1 MFLSIQLAI
10 YSMPGR
16 GTCFEN
22 KMLPFTADSG
32 QDAALC
38 IAARTIVGT
47 AVLLQV
53 DAALKMEAQLGHGPI
68 VPY

>member
-1 MFLSIQLAI
+1 
-10 YSMPGR
+10 MPGR